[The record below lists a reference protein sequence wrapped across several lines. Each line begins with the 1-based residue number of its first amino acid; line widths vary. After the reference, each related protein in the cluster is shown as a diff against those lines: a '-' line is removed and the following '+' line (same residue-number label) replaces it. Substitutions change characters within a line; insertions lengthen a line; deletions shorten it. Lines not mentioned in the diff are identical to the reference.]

1 MLPWFITG
9 EQKKLDILNACFSS
23 FNRAQ
28 AYFFFSWSRGVCEKT
43 REEIIIFQF
52 NMLIIH
58 VYCLKTQSFPK
69 LKKCVN
75 SSVNSMTNLANNE
88 TFDQSE
94 HDTRIWYNGTAAS
107 KACLQALP
115 LFPPPQSTTQLT
127 LLAKFFFAVHPFPTA
142 EPGPTLY
149 IPRKRVFLC
158 LTLYTHLTTNRPIK
172 GPKTMDIKYT
182 EPAMY
187 ADSFLVKSKVSL

>member
-94 HDTRIWYNGTAAS
+94 HDTRIWYHGTAAS

-127 LLAKFFFAVHPFPTA
+127 LLAKFFFAVHPSPLRSLV
-142 EPGPTLY
+142 PHSVYQG
-149 IPRKRVFLC
+149 KVF
-158 LTLYTHLTTNRPIK
+158 
-172 GPKTMDIKYT
+172 
-182 EPAMY
+182 
-187 ADSFLVKSKVSL
+187 FFV